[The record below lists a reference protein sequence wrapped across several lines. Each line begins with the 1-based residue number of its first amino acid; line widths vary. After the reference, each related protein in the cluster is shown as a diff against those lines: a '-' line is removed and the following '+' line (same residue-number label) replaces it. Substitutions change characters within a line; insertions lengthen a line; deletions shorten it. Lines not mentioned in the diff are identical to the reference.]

1 MQFEARLERVLER
14 GLQRF
19 IFISRMAVRVAISDI
34 VRCARIDRFLVRCAG
49 IDGFLMPKV
58 SNSYEHSVR
67 MQELEVG

>member
-1 MQFEARLERVLER
+1 MQFEVRLERVLER

-34 VRCARIDRFLVRCAG
+34 VRWARIDGFLVRCAG
-49 IDGFLMPKV
+49 IDGFLMPNV

-67 MQELEVG
+67 MHELEVG